1 MQIGDVFLEKYIDLH
16 THSVFS
22 DGSMTP
28 TQLVKHA
35 ADNNIAAIS
44 LTDHDG
50 IGGVREA
57 MKAGEE
63 YGVEVIPG
71 IEFSAQSK
79 TETHILAYF
88 IDLENKKFQETLDE
102 ILRVRLFRNQET
114 ARKLQEAG
122 FNITYEDALELAP
135 NGIVGRAH
143 FAKVMEKRGYTSS
156 VKEAFDVYLS
166 NGRPCYCSTQLLTP
180 VECVR
185 LIKEIGGQAY
195 LAHLHLTR
203 LQGDDLIN
211 FVKELKNAGMDGIE
225 GYYSEY
231 TPEMQNE
238 FQSLAKKMDLKI
250 SGGTDFHG
258 AMKPH
263 IAIGKGFGSLKIPYS
278 VLENM
283 K

>member
-1 MQIGDVFLEKYIDLH
+1 MEKYIDLH

-22 DGSMTP
+22 DGAMTP
-28 TQLVKHA
+28 TELVKHA
-35 ADNNIAAIS
+35 AENNIAAIS

-50 IGGVREA
+50 IGGVAEA
-57 MKAGEE
+57 MEAGEK
-63 YGVEVIPG
+63 YGVEVVPG
-71 IEFSAQSK
+71 IEFSAQSA
-79 TETHILAYF
+79 TETHILAYY
-88 IDLENKKFQETLDE
+88 IDLENKKLLEALKG
-102 ILRVRLFRNQET
+102 ILEVRLFRNKET

-122 FNITYEDALELAP
+122 FPITYEDALEIAP

-143 FAKVMEKRGYTSS
+143 FARIMATRGYTAS
-156 VKEAFDVYLS
+156 VKEAFDKYLS
-166 NGRPCYCSTQLLTP
+166 NGRPCYCSQQLLTP

-185 LIKEIGGQAY
+185 LIKDIGGKAF

-203 LQGDDLIN
+203 LDDEAIKK
-211 FVKELKNAGMDGIE
+211 FVTELREAGLDGIE

-231 TPEMQNE
+231 TPEMQDKY
-238 FQSLAKKMDLKI
+238 QKLAADMGLKI

-263 IAIGKGFGSLKIPYS
+263 ISIGTGLGNLKIPYS
-278 VLENM
+278 VLENI